1 MSVNMQDLKAITKKT
16 NVRYLTLAILFIT
29 TAVNYI
35 DRSALSVAA
44 PVMNKDLQLDAVSLG
59 IAFSAFNWAYAFLQ
73 IPGGWLLDRFGARV
87 VYGVGLFV
95 WSLFTL
101 FQGWVSGFL
110 MLFILRFIVGVAEA
124 PSFPGNSRL
133 TAMWFPQNERG
144 RAVSVYNSAQY
155 FGLALFTPVLAVL
168 LQKYG
173 WHMIFIVAGLAGI
186 VVSFVWFRTIHEPK
200 KHPKANQ
207 AEIDYIVEGGGL
219 ANASDKPIKIRWAHA
234 RLLLT
239 NRQMIGIYVA
249 QFCLNTI
256 VWFFLTWFPTYLV
269 QEKHMSML
277 KVGFMASIPYAGA
290 FFGGILGGYISDYL
304 LKRGKSLG
312 AARKTP
318 IIIGFLFSSII
329 VLANYT
335 SSPALIMLIM
345 SVAFFAK
352 GMAGATWTLVGD
364 MSPKEI
370 IGLSGGI
377 FNTSGNLAG
386 IVIPIVVGYILST
399 THSFSAA
406 LFFIGAVLLIG
417 ALSYIF
423 VVNKVER
430 LELPPELKEDKPPI
444 LKVQG

>member
-133 TAMWFPQNERG
+133 TAMWFPRNERG

-186 VVSFVWFRTIHEPK
+186 VVSFVWFRNIHEPK

-234 RLLLT
+234 KLLLT

-352 GMAGATWTLVGD
+352 GMAGQPGHL
-364 MSPKEI
+364 
-370 IGLSGGI
+370 
-377 FNTSGNLAG
+377 LA
-386 IVIPIVVGYILST
+386 IC
-399 THSFSAA
+399 HQKK
-406 LFFIGAVLLIG
+406 LL
-417 ALSYIF
+417 
-423 VVNKVER
+423 
-430 LELPPELKEDKPPI
+430 D
-444 LKVQG
+444 

>member
-1 MSVNMQDLKAITKKT
+1 MKELKAFTKKT
-16 NVRYLTLAILFIT
+16 NARYMILTILFIT
-29 TAVNYI
+29 TAINYI

-44 PVMNKDLQLDAVSLG
+44 PMMSKDLQLDAVSLG

-73 IPGGWLLDRFGARV
+73 IPSGWMLDRFGARV

-95 WSLFTL
+95 WSLFTF
-101 FQGWVSGFL
+101 FQGWTSGFL
-110 MLFILRFIVGVAEA
+110 MLFVLRFIVGIAEA

-155 FGLALFTPVLAVL
+155 FGLALFTPVLALL
-168 LQKYG
+168 LQKFG
-173 WHMIFIVAGLAGI
+173 WHMTFFVAGAAGI
-186 VVSFVWFRTIHEPK
+186 VASFFWFKHIYEPK

-207 AEIDYIVEGGGL
+207 AEIDYILEGGGL
-219 ANASDKPIKIRWAHA
+219 ANAGDKPIKIRWAHA
-234 RLLLT
+234 KLLLT
-239 NRQMIGIYVA
+239 NRQMIGIYIA

-277 KVGFMASIPYAGA
+277 KVGFMASLPYAGA
-290 FFGGILGGYISDYL
+290 FLGGIVGGYISDWL

-312 AARKTP
+312 VARKTP

-335 SSPALIMLIM
+335 SSAALIMLIM
-345 SVAFFAK
+345 SIAFFAK

-406 LFFIGAVLLIG
+406 LFFIGVVLIIG

-423 VVNKVER
+423 IVNKVER
-430 LELPPELKEDKPPI
+430 LELPPELLE
-444 LKVQG
+444 

>member
-1 MSVNMQDLKAITKKT
+1 
-16 NVRYLTLAILFIT
+16 
-29 TAVNYI
+29 
-35 DRSALSVAA
+35 
-44 PVMNKDLQLDAVSLG
+44 
-59 IAFSAFNWAYAFLQ
+59 
-73 IPGGWLLDRFGARV
+73 
-87 VYGVGLFV
+87 
-95 WSLFTL
+95 
-101 FQGWVSGFL
+101 
-110 MLFILRFIVGVAEA
+110 
-124 PSFPGNSRL
+124 
-133 TAMWFPQNERG
+133 MWFPQNERG

>member
-1 MSVNMQDLKAITKKT
+1 MSVNMKELKVFTKKT
-16 NVRYLTLAILFIT
+16 NARYMILTILFIT
-29 TAVNYI
+29 TAINYI

-44 PVMNKDLQLDAVSLG
+44 PLMSKDLQLDAVSLG

-73 IPGGWLLDRFGARV
+73 IPSGWMLDRFGARV

-95 WSLFTL
+95 WSLFTF
-101 FQGWVSGFL
+101 FQGWTSGFL
-110 MLFILRFIVGVAEA
+110 MLFVLRFIVGIAEA

-155 FGLALFTPVLAVL
+155 FGLALFTPVLALL

-173 WHMIFIVAGLAGI
+173 WHMTFFVAGAAGI
-186 VVSFVWFRTIHEPK
+186 VASFFWFKHIYEPK

-207 AEIDYIVEGGGL
+207 AEIDYILEGGGL
-219 ANASDKPIKIRWAHA
+219 ANAGDKPIKIRWAHA
-234 RLLLT
+234 KLLLT
-239 NRQMIGIYVA
+239 NRQMIGIYIA

-277 KVGFMASIPYAGA
+277 KVGFMASLPYAGA
-290 FFGGILGGYISDYL
+290 FLGGIVGGYISDWL

-312 AARKTP
+312 VARKTP

-335 SSPALIMLIM
+335 SSAALIMLIM

-406 LFFIGAVLLIG
+406 LFFIGVVLIIG

-423 VVNKVER
+423 IVNKVER
-430 LELPPELKEDKPPI
+430 LELPPELLE
-444 LKVQG
+444 